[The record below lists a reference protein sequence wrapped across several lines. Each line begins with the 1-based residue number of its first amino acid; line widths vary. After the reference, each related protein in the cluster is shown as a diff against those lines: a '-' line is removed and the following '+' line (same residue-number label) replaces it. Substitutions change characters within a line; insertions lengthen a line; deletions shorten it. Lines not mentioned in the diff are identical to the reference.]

1 MARIAIVELQTVASD
16 ENFASSVRDLSNDEL
31 TVMRGG
37 TGGYEE
43 KEKEKEDEEKKKC
56 YPCPPPPCHP
66 CHP

>member
-16 ENFASSVRDLSNDEL
+16 ENFASSVRDLFNDEL

-37 TGGYEE
+37 GGHEE
-43 KEKEKEDEEKKKC
+43 KEKEDDEEKKKKYC
-56 YPCPPPPCHP
+56 PCPPPPCHP